1 MNVDD
6 RMGACRDRGRMW
18 GRVGAWCLSWW
29 HRDPVGTAW
38 SKQVAPQRGQ
48 APGPLIHSTPP
59 LVPTGPWAAS
69 TSMEMITRFGRQN
82 SLGRTNKK
90 EQVSTMTEYDP
101 KQVIIDYLSLPEGE
115 IISQPDPDTA
125 SVLKDGRLVRPA
137 ILRSGGGMGARP
149 ASVRFSKVRRIIHRQ
164 VH

>member
-1 MNVDD
+1 MRSGWDNVLLSV
-6 RMGACRDRGRMW
+6 RLE
-18 GRVGAWCLSWW
+18 AWFLSCWQ
-29 HRDPVGTAW
+29 RDPVGTAW

-48 APGPLIHSTPP
+48 APGPLIHSTLP

-69 TSMEMITRFGRQN
+69 TSMDMITRFGRQN

-115 IISQPDPDTA
+115 IISQPDPDT
-125 SVLKDGRLVRPA
+125 PA
-137 ILRSGGGMGARP
+137 
-149 ASVRFSKVRRIIHRQ
+149 
-164 VH
+164 